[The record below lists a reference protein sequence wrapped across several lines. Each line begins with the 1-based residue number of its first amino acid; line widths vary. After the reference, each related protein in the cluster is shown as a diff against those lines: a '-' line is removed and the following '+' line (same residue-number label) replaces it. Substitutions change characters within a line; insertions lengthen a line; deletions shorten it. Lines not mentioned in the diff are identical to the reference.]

1 MSQTYTDFEYIVV
14 DNGSDD
20 GSSEIMERYARLDP
34 RIKLIRHDVN
44 KEYFWIPLVQNQA
57 AGEYLTV
64 LDSDDWWEPD
74 YLERLLAFAEEEQLD
89 IACTGTTMHM
99 ADGTQ
104 SFRQT
109 KRRLVLFQNRFAE
122 GLPWYHAF
130 FRTTWGKLVRMEVIQ
145 RLRFD
150 EFPRLGYSGDTIY
163 CFQLLRHANCIGID
177 NTILHHYRIHRKSVS
192 YQYNPKRFKADIYLY
207 NDAIDFLSAYGPI
220 SVQNRNFLQA
230 VYSNAVIDTSDVI
243 HNSTLSPMDK
253 LQEYRTIALHPLT
266 QAAYKECT
274 NESAEQSR
282 KHLIHLALLAG
293 TKLGGQDDT
302 DFRAVMQALLPR
314 CGQAVTR
321 QSLSLFVQEQ
331 DLLLALLQDNLESLL
346 RRLLALIAENRYV
359 KKYDMS
365 GIVKALAVDKPLLC
379 QIEDAGFLRK
389 YGDIYLKVWRNE
401 TLPALEEMTGLL
413 LEGSVSAG
421 KESFLQLY
429 ISLAALEEQ
438 VPAFIFG
445 KLQLAW
451 LYLQQDRR
459 KECHAIA
466 DELTEIG
473 LESEELSELRQE
485 LEAGS

>member
-20 GSSEIMERYARLDP
+20 GSSEMMERYARSDP

-44 KEYFWIPLVQNQA
+44 KEYFWIPLIQNQA

-109 KRRLVLFQNRFAE
+109 KRRLVFFQNRFAE
-122 GLPWYHAF
+122 GLPRYHAF

-145 RLRFD
+145 SLRFD

-163 CFQLLRHANCIGID
+163 CFQLLRHANRIGID
-177 NTILHHYRIHRKSVS
+177 NTILHHYRIHQKSVS

-243 HNSTLSPMDK
+243 HSSTLSPMDK

-274 NESAEQSR
+274 DESAERSR
-282 KHLIHLALLAG
+282 KHLLHLALLAG

-321 QSLSLFVQEQ
+321 QSLSLLVQEQ

-346 RRLLALIAENRYV
+346 LRLLALIAENRYA
-359 KKYDMS
+359 KKYDIS

-379 QIEDAGFLRK
+379 QIEDTGFLRK
-389 YGDIYLKVWRNE
+389 YGEIYLKVWRNE

-459 KECHAIA
+459 KECQAIA